1 MLIDPFGR
9 QITYLRVSVT
19 DRCNLR
25 CVYCMPPQGVDWKP
39 HEKIMQ
45 YEEISRIV
53 RVAAAEGIREVRVT
67 GGEPLVRKDLPD
79 LIKMLAGI
87 PGIEDL
93 SLTTNGI
100 FLDTYAKTLAEA
112 GLKRVNISL
121 DTLRPDLFKRLTRG
135 GNLSWVMNG
144 LQAAEAA
151 GLEPIKLNTVIL
163 KNINSDEI
171 ESLASLN
178 VDS

>member
-1 MLIDPFGR
+1 
-9 QITYLRVSVT
+9 
-19 DRCNLR
+19 
-25 CVYCMPPQGVDWKP
+25 
-39 HEKIMQ
+39 MQ

-171 ESLASLN
+171 ESLASLTLTHKWN
-178 VDS
+178 VRFIELMPVQNQQPWGEGFPPPEEMYFRFRKLRAVC